1 MRNLRAITGVRY
13 THAMTRVSLGFHLT
27 LIASTLA
34 FAQDKHV
41 DPAPPHIYHVGEG
54 VSQPKAT
61 FSPTPEY
68 TVGAAKKKIEGTVL
82 LSLIVFPDGT
92 SRDVTVI
99 KGLGY
104 GLDEQAVKA
113 VSIWRFQPAVR
124 QSDGEAI
131 PISITVETTFN
142 VYHKKN

>member
-1 MRNLRAITGVRY
+1 MRY
-13 THAMTRVSLGFHLT
+13 TLAMIRASCVFLLT
-27 LIASTLA
+27 LIASIHA
-34 FAQDKHV
+34 FAQDNQAQ
-41 DPAPPHIYHVGEG
+41 PAPPHIYHLGEG

-68 TVGAAKKKIEGTVL
+68 TVEAAKKKIEGIVL
-82 LSLIVFPDGT
+82 LSLIVLPEGT
-92 SRDVTVI
+92 ASKVTVI

-113 VSIWRFQPAVR
+113 VSTWRFQPAIR
-124 QSDGEAI
+124 QSDGEAV
-131 PISITVETTFN
+131 PISITVETTFH

>member
-1 MRNLRAITGVRY
+1 MTGMSY
-13 THAMTRVSLGFHLT
+13 TLAMTRASCGFLLM

-41 DPAPPHIYHVGEG
+41 DPAPPPHVYHVGEG
-54 VSQPKAT
+54 VSRPKAT

-68 TVGAAKKKIEGTVL
+68 TIEAAKKKIEGTVL
-82 LSLIVFPDGT
+82 LSLIVLPDGF

-113 VSIWRFQPAVR
+113 VSTWRFQPGVR
-124 QSDGEAI
+124 QSDGEAV
-131 PISITVETTFN
+131 PISITVETTFS

>member
-1 MRNLRAITGVRY
+1 
-13 THAMTRVSLGFHLT
+13 MTRASWGLLLT
-27 LIASTLA
+27 LIASALA
-34 FAQDKHV
+34 FAQDQHA

-54 VSQPKAT
+54 ISLPKAI

-68 TVGAAKKKIEGTVL
+68 TTEAAKKKIEGTVL
-82 LSLIVFPDGT
+82 VSLIVLPDGT
-92 SRDVTVI
+92 SRNVTVI

-113 VSIWRFQPAVR
+113 VSTWRFQPAVR
-124 QSDGEAI
+124 QSDGGI
-131 PISITVETTFN
+131 VPISITVETTFH